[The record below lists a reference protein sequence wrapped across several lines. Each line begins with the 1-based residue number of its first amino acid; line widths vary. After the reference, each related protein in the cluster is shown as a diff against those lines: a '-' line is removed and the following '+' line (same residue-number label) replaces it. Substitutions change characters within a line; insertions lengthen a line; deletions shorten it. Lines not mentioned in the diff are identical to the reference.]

1 MKKLLAEQVSCYKR
15 TNFVKSDKFSELIQ
29 AVMNKYINGLI
40 TNAEVIEELLKS
52 AKRINDG
59 LKLIGELNNEEI
71 AFMMY

>member
-15 TNFVKSDKFSELIQ
+15 TNIVKSDKFSELIQ

-59 LKLIGELNNEEI
+59 LKLIGELDNEEI

>member
-1 MKKLLAEQVSCYKR
+1 
-15 TNFVKSDKFSELIQ
+15 
-29 AVMNKYINGLI
+29 MNKYINGLI